1 MNYTDN
7 QYANYGVCEKC
18 GAGIKYKYYYNNK
31 TYGSTC
37 IERMLGIKVERYNTS
52 DVNAII
58 RQIEEDTRSM
68 EQRLQ
73 DEKDLFL
80 PMCKR
85 VLGSQN
91 VGAIGYKVD
100 VDVLITDC
108 FWFDGMYGS
117 SCCVKMV
124 DKDFNQFVAFT
135 SAKWIN
141 DIKAGDKVKI
151 TGTVKKHK
159 EVPMSKVKTINDEPY
174 EINAW
179 SIDRLKALQE
189 GHSLG
194 LYPDDHI
201 LVDFDKTTVS
211 QTQLSRIKPFKE
223 VA

>member
-1 MNYTDN
+1 MDYIPNYSD
-7 QYANYGVCEKC
+7 YGTCERC
-18 GAGIKYKYYYNNK
+18 GVGIKYKYYYNNK

-37 IERMLGIKVERYNTS
+37 IERMLGIKPERYNTH
-52 DVNAII
+52 DVNVILK
-58 RQIEEDTRSM
+58 QIEEDTRAM
-68 EQRLQ
+68 EQKLQ
-73 DEKDLFL
+73 DEKDLYL
-80 PMCKR
+80 PVINR
-85 VLGSQN
+85 VLGSKN
-91 VGAIGYKVD
+91 IGAVGYKID

-124 DKDFNQFVAFT
+124 DSDFNQFIAFT

-141 DIKAGDKVKI
+141 DVEAGDKIKI

-159 EVPMSKVKTINDEPY
+159 EVSMRKVKTINDEPY

-179 SIDRLKALQE
+179 SIDRLKALQD

-194 LYPDDHI
+194 HDAYDYL
-201 LVDFDKTTVS
+201 LEDFEKTTVS
-211 QTQLSRIKPFKE
+211 QTQLSRIKLFKE